1 MLGMTPVVYF
11 LIDGRLHVELD
22 RQLRIDWSLIEA
34 HLELDPAGRVLWNK
48 SSPATLS
55 SPGYAETWFEV
66 WSGSELLLSH
76 FPTVDQPIRPLRSPK
91 GETLAV
97 YSVETSLGTPL
108 RTLERIAHIGG
119 RKVTLRVLR
128 DESGLHRTLRE
139 ILIGLALGIPFTA
152 VLAAFGGYLMAGRM
166 LSPVSVM
173 VKHARDITLDSLDQR
188 LPNPNPNDELGQL
201 AAVFNETL
209 QRLEQSFEL
218 LKRFTADAS
227 HELRTPL
234 TALRTV
240 GEVALREEADAD
252 SLRETIGSILEEAQ
266 HLGDLIDSLLLLAR
280 VESGRFPFHIESV
293 RLDEIAA
300 EACERLGLLA
310 MEKGQEIVIV
320 PNYQAVVSIDR
331 KLTQQ
336 AVTNILDNAIRHSQP
351 GAKILVRSFRTEV
364 ASGIEISDNGPG
376 IALEYARQVFERFF
390 RIDRARSRTDG
401 GTGLGLAIAKLFIE
415 QQGGTIRLESLPG
428 QGCTFGVSFRTSKI
442 TSPA

>member
-1 MLGMTPVVYF
+1 
-11 LIDGRLHVELD
+11 
-22 RQLRIDWSLIEA
+22 
-34 HLELDPAGRVLWNK
+34 
-48 SSPATLS
+48 
-55 SPGYAETWFEV
+55 
-66 WSGSELLLSH
+66 
-76 FPTVDQPIRPLRSPK
+76 
-91 GETLAV
+91 
-97 YSVETSLGTPL
+97 
-108 RTLERIAHIGG
+108 
-119 RKVTLRVLR
+119 
-128 DESGLHRTLRE
+128 
-139 ILIGLALGIPFTA
+139 
-152 VLAAFGGYLMAGRM
+152 M